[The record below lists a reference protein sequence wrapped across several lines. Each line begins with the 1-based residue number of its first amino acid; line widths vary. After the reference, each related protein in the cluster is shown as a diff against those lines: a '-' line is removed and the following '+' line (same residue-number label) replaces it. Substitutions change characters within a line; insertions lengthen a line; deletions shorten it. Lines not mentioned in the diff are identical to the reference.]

1 MPHASGREENGV
13 GVGDSGHSW
22 RHSWRLLQGSRF
34 DSNREELGVT

>member
-22 RHSWRLLQGSRF
+22 RLLQGSRF